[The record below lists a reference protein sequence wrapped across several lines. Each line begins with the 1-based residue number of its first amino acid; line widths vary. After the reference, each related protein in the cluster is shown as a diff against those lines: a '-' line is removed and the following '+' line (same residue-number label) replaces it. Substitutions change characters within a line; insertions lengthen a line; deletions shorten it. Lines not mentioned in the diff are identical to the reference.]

1 MNQYKKFLGRT
12 DLVKNQ
18 VEREKLAEQEATS
31 KKKRSIQ
38 QQNKQRWLKYQEQLR
53 SELAARYFHSVIS
66 AGGESFSNKYSVAFD
81 GTDDHI
87 DLGASSTVADG
98 SQFTLSFW
106 IKGTAAAS
114 GGQTYLFSADYYNL
128 HTLWNVRE
136 DDVIWRNINNGVKN
150 LSVGVL
156 DNSWHHILIIF
167 NPTGANQTIR
177 CFTDGANEVNV
188 STDHRYG
195 ISSSTY
201 TGALR
206 YIGNRAGQNP
216 GFNGNIDEIAFWDD
230 DQSANV
236 SAIYNSG
243 QVHDL
248 NALSSPPVNWYRMGD
263 GNGGTGSTVT
273 DQGTGGINGTLTND
287 AAYSSTIPS

>member
-1 MNQYKKFLGRT
+1 MAIYNIT
-12 DLVKNQ
+12 
-18 VEREKLAEQEATS
+18 A
-31 KKKRSIQ
+31 
-38 QQNKQRWLKYQEQLR
+38 EQLR
-53 SELAARYFHSVIS
+53 GRGILNSFEMSGV
-66 AGGESFSNKYSVAFD
+66 GSFSNLYSVAFD

-87 DLGASSTVADG
+87 DLGASSTVADD

-128 HTLWNVRE
+128 HTFWNVRE
-136 DDVIWRNINNGVKN
+136 DDIIWRNVNNTVKV
-150 LSVGVL
+150 LSAGVL
-156 DNSWHHILIIF
+156 DNSWHHILIVF
-167 NPTGANQTIR
+167 NPTGASQTIR

-216 GFNGNIDEIAFWDD
+216 GLNGNIDEFAIWDD

-287 AAYSSTIPS
+287 AAFEEDVPS

>member
-1 MNQYKKFLGRT
+1 MAIYNI
-12 DLVKNQ
+12 
-18 VEREKLAEQEATS
+18 TS
-31 KKKRSIQ
+31 Q
-38 QQNKQRWLKYQEQLR
+38 QLKGTGILNSFEI
-53 SELAARYFHSVIS
+53 ASV
-66 AGGESFSNKYSVAFD
+66 GSFSNVYSVAFD

-98 SQFTLSFW
+98 GQFSFSFW
-106 IKGTAAAS
+106 IKGGTAPTS
-114 GGQTYLFSADYYNL
+114 GYPYLFSADYYNQ
-128 HTLWNVRE
+128 HTLWLVRGNDIRWVNV
-136 DDVIWRNINNGVKN
+136 NNGHKIVA
-150 LSVGVL
+150 VGVL
-156 DNSWHHILIIF
+156 DNSWHHVLIIW
-167 NPTGANQTIR
+167 NPDGANTTIR
-177 CFTDGANEVNV
+177 CFVDGANEVNV
-188 STDHRYG
+188 STDWRYG
-195 ISSSTY
+195 TGGIY
-201 TGALR
+201 KGALQ

-216 GFNGNIDEIAFWDD
+216 GFNGNLDEFAIWDD

-287 AAYSSTIPS
+287 AVFEEDVPS

>member
-1 MNQYKKFLGRT
+1 MKKYKPYLTRV

-18 VEREKLAEQEATS
+18 VERERIQEQEAA
-31 KKKRSIQ
+31 KKR
-38 QQNKQRWLKYQEQLR
+38 KQRIQEQNRQNHLRYQEQLR

-66 AGGESFSNKYSVAFD
+66 AGGESFTNTYSVAFD

-87 DLGASSTVADG
+87 DLGSGSTVADG
-98 SQFTLSFW
+98 GQFSFSFW
-106 IKGTAAAS
+106 IKGGS
-114 GGQTYLFSADYYNL
+114 QSSNRYLFSADYYNQ
-128 HTLWNVRE
+128 HTFWVVSGTSFQWMNLNA
-136 DDVIWRNINNGVKN
+136 VKSN
-150 LSVGVL
+150 LSIDVL
-156 DNSWHHILIIF
+156 DNNWHHILVIW
-167 NPTGANQTIR
+167 NPDGANQTIR

-188 STDHRYG
+188 STDWRFGTGG
-195 ISSSTY
+195 IY
-201 TGALR
+201 KGALQ
-206 YIGNRAGQNP
+206 YIGNRGGGSYN
-216 GFNGNIDEIAFWDD
+216 GFIGNLDEFAIWDD

-287 AAYSSTIPS
+287 ATFEEDIPS

>member
-1 MNQYKKFLGRT
+1 MAIYNI
-12 DLVKNQ
+12 
-18 VEREKLAEQEATS
+18 TS
-31 KKKRSIQ
+31 Q
-38 QQNKQRWLKYQEQLR
+38 QLKG
-53 SELAARYFHSVIS
+53 
-66 AGGESFSNKYSVAFD
+66 AGILNSFEMSGVGSFSNVYSVAFD
-81 GTDDHI
+81 STDDHI

-98 SQFTLSFW
+98 GQFTLSFW

-128 HTLWNVRE
+128 HTFWNVRE
-136 DDVIWRNINNGVKN
+136 DDVIWRNINNSVKN

-156 DNSWHHILIIF
+156 DNSWHHILIVF

-188 STDHRYG
+188 STDYRYS
-195 ISSSTY
+195 ITSTTY

-206 YIGNRAGQNP
+206 YIGGKASSNGL
-216 GFNGNIDEIAFWDD
+216 NGNIDEFAIWDD

-287 AAYSSTIPS
+287 AAFEEDVPS

>member
-1 MNQYKKFLGRT
+1 MKKYKPYLGRV

-18 VEREKLAEQEATS
+18 VAREELKEQEAS
-31 KKKRSIQ
+31 DKRKRSIQ

-53 SELAARYFHSVIS
+53 SELAARYFHAVQST
-66 AGGESFSNKYSVAFD
+66 GGESFSNKYSVAFD

-98 SQFTLSFW
+98 GQFSFSFW
-106 IKGTAAAS
+106 IKGGTAAAA
-114 GGQTYLFSADYYNL
+114 GQTYLFSADYYNL
-128 HTLWNVRE
+128 HTLWIVQNTNLQWMNVNATRL
-136 DDVIWRNINNGVKN
+136 N

-156 DNSWHHILIIF
+156 DNNWHHILIIW
-167 NPTGANQTIR
+167 NPDGANSTIR
-177 CFTDGANEVNV
+177 CFTDGENEVNV
-188 STDHRYG
+188 STDWRYG
-195 ISSSTY
+195 TGGIY
-201 TGALR
+201 NGALQ

-216 GFNGNIDEIAFWDD
+216 GFAGNIDEFAIWDD

-248 NALSSPPVNWYRMGD
+248 NALSSPPINWYRMGD
-263 GNGGTGSTVT
+263 DNGGTGTTVT

-287 AAYSSTIPS
+287 AAFEEDVPGS